1 MFEVK
6 YSKFL
11 TVLLAII
18 IIAIIGLVGY
28 LGYSFYKN
36 YSLKKDADKSVSTF
50 IEEVGDNKN
59 NDQGDGGSIG
69 NSINASETS
78 SSNSEHKYKG
88 FNYIGSIEIPKT
100 NVKYFVLETPPSEKK
115 LDTAVVALYPE
126 NKALNTSGNIV
137 IQGHNYRNGTFFSDN
152 KKLTNGDKIYIT
164 DLEGNRIT
172 YEIYNTFLTLKNDTS
187 FYNRDTDGKR
197 EITLSSCTDA
207 SDDQRIIVE
216 AREVE

>member
-11 TVLLAII
+11 TILLVII

-36 YSLKKDADKSVSTF
+36 YSLKKDADEQVSTF
-50 IEEVGDNKN
+50 IEEVGEIKN
-59 NDQGDGGSIG
+59 TEQGEGESIG

-78 SSNSEHKYKG
+78 SNNSDLEYKYKG

-100 NVKYFVLETPPSEKK
+100 DVKYFVLEAPPSEKK

-126 NKALNTSGNIV
+126 SKALNTPGNIV
-137 IQGHNYRNGTFFSDN
+137 IQGHNYRNGTFFSNN
-152 KKLTNGDKIYIT
+152 KKLTK
-164 DLEGNRIT
+164 
-172 YEIYNTFLTLKNDTS
+172 
-187 FYNRDTDGKR
+187 
-197 EITLSSCTDA
+197 
-207 SDDQRIIVE
+207 
-216 AREVE
+216 

>member
-11 TVLLAII
+11 TVLLVII

-36 YSLKKDADKSVSTF
+36 YSLKKDADESVSTF
-50 IEEVGDNKN
+50 IEEAGDTKN
-59 NDQGDGGSIG
+59 NDSGEGGSIG
-69 NSINASETS
+69 NSINASEAS

-100 NVKYFVLETPPSEKK
+100 DVKYFVLETPPSEKK

-126 NKALNTSGNIV
+126 NKALNTPGNIV